1 MARKNLR
8 QVLVKIV
15 ERGLSIGAFIFSF
28 MESCYYFGQQ
38 TFMTSDVPVLN
49 NFYINHIDKFGVI
62 YGKNLLII
70 FGVMIGIFNICS
82 RGMLPLSKFAR
93 FNIIQ
98 AILVNILCS
107 VGGQIY
113 VALPLIIRQSTLGTI
128 ICTGSFFLVVLTIFY
143 CSFLV
148 LLGKYPVIPIVT
160 DAAFLQVQRHRRP

>member
-1 MARKNLR
+1 
-8 QVLVKIV
+8 
-15 ERGLSIGAFIFSF
+15 
-28 MESCYYFGQQ
+28 
-38 TFMTSDVPVLN
+38 
-49 NFYINHIDKFGVI
+49 
-62 YGKNLLII
+62 
-70 FGVMIGIFNICS
+70 MIGIFNVCS

-107 VGGQIY
+107 VEGQIY

-160 DAAFLQVQRHRRP
+160 DAAFLQVQRHRRR